1 MKRGYGI
8 REVLACRDEIVSL
21 INDGHTISYV
31 HRELLAN
38 GKITIRYSHFHDL
51 LKRMRIR
58 PRIIQRIDI
67 TIESPAKQYE
77 LIPSAEDENESQDKP
92 LFDLKKYGDN
102 ERL

>member
-1 MKRGYGI
+1 MF
-8 REVLACRDEIVSL
+8 VCCDEIVSL

-92 LFDLKKYGDN
+92 LFDLKKYGEN

>member
-1 MKRGYGI
+1 
-8 REVLACRDEIVSL
+8 
-21 INDGHTISYV
+21 
-31 HRELLAN
+31 
-38 GKITIRYSHFHDL
+38 
-51 LKRMRIR
+51 MRIR
-58 PRIIQRIDI
+58 PRTIQRIDI